1 MEIVSHKNVRNF
13 FENAIKDT
21 IYRLNANPSEIAT
34 CYIIHLLSD
43 NVTIEKN
50 PLYKD
55 ILNEP
60 LTFLMQEISFE
71 KEHSKRFIKFCN
83 LGDGILYILGFFG
96 KKNVLCKVTSH
107 QYISEIGSNAYK
119 NAAGIIKD
127 NNNLF
132 CELSEK
138 YCEFIDIIQY
148 MSNNLKYKEKINYF
162 NNKNIL
168 KI

>member
-1 MEIVSHKNVRNF
+1 MEIIPYKNIRNF

-21 IYRLNANPSEIAT
+21 IYHLDANPSEIAT

-43 NVTIEKN
+43 NVITEKN
-50 PLYKD
+50 PLYND
-55 ILNEP
+55 ILNKP
-60 LTFLMQEISFE
+60 LTFLMQEIYLE
-71 KEHSKRFIKFCN
+71 KEQSKRFIKFCN

-96 KKNVLCKVTSH
+96 KKNILCKLASQ
-107 QYISEIGSNAYK
+107 QYISGIGSNAYI

-138 YCEFIDIIQY
+138 YCEFIDIIHY
-148 MSNNLKYKEKINYF
+148 MSNNLKYKEKINCF
-162 NNKNIL
+162 KNKNIL
-168 KI
+168 EI